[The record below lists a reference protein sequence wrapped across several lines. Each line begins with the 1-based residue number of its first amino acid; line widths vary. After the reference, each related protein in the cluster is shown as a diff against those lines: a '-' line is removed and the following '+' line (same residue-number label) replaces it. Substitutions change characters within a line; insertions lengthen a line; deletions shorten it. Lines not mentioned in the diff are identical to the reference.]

1 MGSFSAAA
9 WKDRMACIV
18 VTTCAIL
25 ASGGC
30 AHEESDV
37 RVNNAFPTP
46 MTFAVAPILNFSGDF
61 NLDPIKTADLLA
73 SELSFVDGVTVLPVN
88 RVIAVLAAQGK
99 QQIESPAH
107 ALSVTEAVGADAIIV
122 AGITEYDAYTP
133 IVGVAV
139 QIYELATQ
147 TCDRP
152 DAVHAARQA
161 EPFAASQ
168 FAEAEMPIGQV
179 QVVYNAAHAH
189 VTDAVRKYAEL
200 RSEGDPNLGWRQYLK
215 VQTLFIRFCWHDA
228 LSRLMAQ
235 HRCPRIAAAPESP
248 TESPT

>member
-1 MGSFSAAA
+1 MGPLTARRSRTCASLAAA
-9 WKDRMACIV
+9 FALIAL
-18 VTTCAIL
+18 VT
-25 ASGGC
+25 GGC
-30 AHEESDV
+30 SHSEAEV

-46 MTFAVAPILNFSGDF
+46 MTLAVAPILNFSGDF

-73 SELSFVDGVTVLPVN
+73 SELSFVEGVTVLPVN

-107 ALSVTEAVGADAIIV
+107 ALAVTEAVGADAIIV

-139 QIYELATQ
+139 QIYELQNAATEHL
-147 TCDRP
+147 
-152 DAVHAARQA
+152 DAVQAARQA
-161 EPFAASQ
+161 EPFAVSQ
-168 FAEAEMPIGQV
+168 MAQAEMPIGQV

-189 VTDAVRKYAEL
+189 VTDAVRKYAAL
-200 RSEGDPNLGWRQYLK
+200 RSEGDQNLGWRQYLK

-235 HRCPRIAAAPESP
+235 HRCPRIAAAEATT